1 MSPVYIHSLED
12 RVAYLEL
19 KLREH
24 GIDYEDGATPVQ
36 ETSLPT
42 QHTPRLSASVVNERN
57 GDFNTPNGGHAE
69 INASSRVTIQPIIP
83 QIQVGAEHEA
93 SFTHI
98 LMRELM
104 SSRLAPQLHRS
115 QASGP
120 GHQRQ
125 QNSSDIAGDLDTS
138 PLSLPTRQIAENLVK
153 EYFQSTSAGMPLL
166 HEPTFR
172 KKLDLI
178 SDMPRVVDMAED
190 HKTTE
195 SRLALF
201 FVLEVFAAALL
212 SMSKND
218 PARIPIWLADRYHK
232 TAIAALIEA
241 GLPADVEGVQA
252 LLLVGQFYYLHPTLW
267 VVWNTVGAAIRLAVE
282 LGLHQDPSPEDVDAL
297 TLDTRRRT
305 FWVAYAM
312 DRNISV
318 ALNMPSCLSDGAI
331 DVEFPS
337 DLNDELI
344 TIDGIRQGEAH
355 KSGAKLVSL
364 NLFRY
369 RQIQSEMQ
377 RVLYEKPSSPYSPV
391 PMDDWQPKMRDR
403 IDEWLRNIPA
413 GDSLNSLDK
422 TVIETFELTHH
433 TALFRLYRPS
443 PNNPNPPGIQ
453 LLAAT
458 QSATKMI
465 HLYRE
470 FFRRKRL
477 TIYWQS
483 VENVFSAGTTLLFA
497 YTNSA
502 EVREAIS
509 SQSFQSL
516 VNTCSSVLWGMVE
529 HFPAFQGKRD
539 AFDTASSKVM
549 MELSHGVTAGE
560 SGLIAS
566 SSAIDADHEVQQ
578 TRLASLETIDS
589 NNFDMSSTS
598 LLDFDDLSMIWE
610 ATADLSGTFMPSWV

>member
-1 MSPVYIHSLED
+1 MPPAGSFQPHVTSSRSASLARANTTACIRCRQKKMRYIHSLED
-12 RVAYLEL
+12 RIAYLEL
-19 KLREH
+19 RLREH

-36 ETSLPT
+36 ETPVPP
-42 QHTPRLSASVVNERN
+42 QHTPRPSESMVNERN
-57 GDFNTPNGGHAE
+57 GGFDTPNGGHAE
-69 INASSRVTIQPIIP
+69 ANASLTVETQPIIP
-83 QIQVGAEHEA
+83 QIQVNAEHEA

-115 QASGP
+115 RASGP
-120 GHQRQ
+120 GPQAP
-125 QNSSDIAGDLDTS
+125 QNSSDIVGDLDTS

-172 KKLDLI
+172 RKLNLI
-178 SDMPRVVDMAED
+178 YDMPRVVDMAES

-201 FVLEVFAAALL
+201 FVLEVFATALL

-218 PARIPIWLADRYHK
+218 PARIPTWLADRYHK

-312 DRNISV
+312 DHNISV

-331 DVEFPS
+331 NVKFPS
-337 DLNDELI
+337 DVNDEFI
-344 TIDGIRQGEAH
+344 TTDAIMQDEAH
-355 KSGAKLVSL
+355 KSGAKL
-364 NLFRY
+364 
-369 RQIQSEMQ
+369 
-377 RVLYEKPSSPYSPV
+377 
-391 PMDDWQPKMRDR
+391 PKMRDR
-403 IDEWLRNIPA
+403 IDEWLRKIPA
-413 GDSLNSLDK
+413 GDKLSSLDK
-422 TVIETFELTHH
+422 TVVETFELTHH

-443 PNNPNPPGIQ
+443 LNNPSPSGTQ
-453 LLAAT
+453 LLAAA

-483 VENVFSAGTTLLFA
+483 VENVFSAGTTLMFA

-502 EVREAIS
+502 GVREAIS
-509 SQSFQSL
+509 FQSFQSL

-539 AFDTASSKVM
+539 IFDTASSRVM
-549 MELSHGVTAGE
+549 MELSHGVSSGE
-560 SGLIAS
+560 SGLIAPS
-566 SSAIDADHEVQQ
+566 PAIDTAQEVQETQ
-578 TRLASLETIDS
+578 LASLGTDDS
-589 NNFDMSSTS
+589 TNFDMQPSAMS